1 MSLTHEWNR
10 MFQSGSEI
18 DFGRAEEILAIWEA
32 EGRDVEDQK
41 ELLESCR

>member
-1 MSLTHEWNR
+1 MSLTHEWNQL
-10 MFQSGSEI
+10 FQAKEI
-18 DFGRAEEILAIWEA
+18 NFGRAEEILAIWEA